1 MINGRISIDLSF
13 EDRTSS
19 GAVAALKMLALRE
32 GSEYTTGKVA
42 IESGTV
48 GTTVQFLAYG
58 DYRDSGGNLQ
68 NLTPLRFAFRATPG
82 ARIVNDFGHELSE
95 SRDNICIDNWR
106 DQVAIKTTAG
116 TATYTLLVYGT

>member
-1 MINGRISIDLSF
+1 MIHGSISVDISF
-13 EDRTSS
+13 TDSTAGEVT
-19 GAVAALKMLALRE
+19 AALKRLNLRE

-68 NLTPLRFAFRATPG
+68 NLTPARFAFRATPG
-82 ARIVNDFGHELSE
+82 ARIINDFGHELSE
-95 SRDNICIDNWR
+95 SRDNICVDNWR
-106 DQVAIKTTAG
+106 DHVAIRTTAG
-116 TATYTLLVYGT
+116 TATYKMIVYGT